1 MKRIVITIG
10 RQTGSG
16 GREIGIKIADRLGIP
31 FYDQA
36 LISKAAETADLSREF
51 IKAHDEQKASSLL
64 YSIVMDTLS
73 INPNLPSADKVFLA
87 QFNAI
92 KEIAKEGSC
101 VIVGRCGDYALEND
115 PDLLSIFLYAD
126 FDFRTERIKKEL
138 GCSTAEA
145 KSTIIKTDK
154 RRSGYYNHYTGK
166 KWADIKGFDLGIN
179 TSRFGIDACVDMICN
194 IALARA
200 GEQPEE

>member
-1 MKRIVITIG
+1 MKRTIVTIG

-16 GREIGIKIADRLGIP
+16 GREIGIKVAEEFGIP

-36 LISKAAETADLSREF
+36 LISKAAETADLSSEF
-51 IKAHDEQKASSLL
+51 IKAHDEKKASSLL
-64 YSIVMDTLS
+64 YSIVMDTFA
-73 INPNLPSADKVFLA
+73 INPSLPSADKVFLA

-115 PDLLSIFLYAD
+115 PDLISIFLYAD

-138 GCSTAEA
+138 GCSLAEA
-145 KSTIIKTDK
+145 KSTVIKTDK
-154 RRSGYYNHYTGK
+154 QRSGYYNHYTGK
-166 KWADIKGFDLGIN
+166 KWGDIKGFDLGIN
-179 TSRFGIDACVDMICN
+179 TSKFGIDTCVRMICD
-194 IALARA
+194 IIREKAE
-200 GEQPEE
+200 EQ